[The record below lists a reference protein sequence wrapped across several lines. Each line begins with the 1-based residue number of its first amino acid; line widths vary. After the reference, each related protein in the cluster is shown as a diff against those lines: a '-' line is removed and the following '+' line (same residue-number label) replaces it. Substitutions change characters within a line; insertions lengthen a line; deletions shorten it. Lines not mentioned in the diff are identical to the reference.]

1 MIYLDCAATTLQ
13 KPKAVSQAMMAAVTR
28 FASPGRGGY
37 RAAMRAAEVLYS
49 CRELAASLFDAAGP
63 EQVVFTSNATMA
75 LNTAIRSLVKPGM
88 TVVMSGYEHNA
99 VSRCVYAIPDVTV
112 LIADGALF
120 RPEEMVAA
128 YRKCIRQADVA
139 ICNYVSNVFGY
150 CLPLEE
156 IAALCRQSQVPLI
169 VDASQGAGCLPIRVE
184 AWGAEYVAMP
194 GHKSLYGPQGTGIL
208 LCGSRAN
215 PNPLLFGGTGSQSK
229 DQLMPDFL
237 PDRLEAGTENVPGI
251 AGLLEGL
258 RFVKKK
264 GPERILRHE
273 RRLTNWL
280 GQELAQMN
288 RAEVFRA
295 EDRSLQTGV
304 LSFRLHGMDCEEV
317 GQRLGEAGIA
327 VRTGLHCAPLA
338 HRSAGTLETGTV
350 RISTSAFNT
359 VREVEYVVQIIRS
372 LG

>member
-1 MIYLDCAATTLQ
+1 MIYLDSAATTLQ
-13 KPKAVSQAMMAAVTR
+13 KPKTVPRAMMMAATR

-37 RAAMRAAEVLYS
+37 RAAMGAAELLYS
-49 CRELAASLFDAAGP
+49 CRELAAELFDAAGP

-75 LNTAIRSLVKPGM
+75 LNIAIHSLVKPGM

-99 VSRCVYAIPDVTV
+99 VTRCVHAIPNVTV

-120 RPEEMVAA
+120 CPEEIVTA
-128 YRKCIRQADVA
+128 YRKSMRQADVA

-150 CLPLEE
+150 CLPVEE

-169 VDASQGAGCLPIRVE
+169 VDASQGAGCLPVRMKE
-184 AWGAEYVAMP
+184 WGAEYVAMP

-208 LCGSRAN
+208 LCSDHAN
-215 PNPLLFGGTGSQSK
+215 PKPLLFGGTGSQSK
-229 DQLMPDFL
+229 DQEMPDFL

-258 RFVKKK
+258 RFVQKK

-273 RRLTNWL
+273 RRLTSWL
-280 GQELAQMN
+280 GQELAQMS
-288 RAEVFRA
+288 RAEVFLA
-295 EDRSLQTGV
+295 EDRALQTGV
-304 LSFRLHGMDCEEV
+304 LSIRMDGMDCEEV
-317 GQRLGEAGIA
+317 GQKLSEAGIA

-338 HRSAGTLETGTV
+338 HQSAGTLETGTI

-359 VREVEYVVQIIRS
+359 AREMERTAQIIRS
-372 LG
+372 FG